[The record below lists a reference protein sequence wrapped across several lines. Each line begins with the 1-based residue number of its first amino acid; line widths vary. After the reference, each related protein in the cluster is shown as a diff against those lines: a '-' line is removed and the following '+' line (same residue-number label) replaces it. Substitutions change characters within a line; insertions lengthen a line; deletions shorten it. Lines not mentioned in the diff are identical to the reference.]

1 MHTKVYV
8 IKEDNASYS
17 EINQLSCSQFHCV
30 IANCVFVRH
39 FLPFR
44 LFRVLNYALRI
55 YFIVISSLF
64 LLPLQFKENFWKLS
78 HSDIKFIM
86 WNKEI
91 PNPPGTISGI
101 IVCYCLIQK
110 SGNHPNFSFCL
121 PFFIWKSPSST
132 CFLYVNISH
141 GLFLLMSCNNICGHG
156 TSKACIQP
164 IFF

>member
-1 MHTKVYV
+1 MHTKAYV
-8 IKEDNASYS
+8 IKENNVSYS
-17 EINQLSCSQFHCV
+17 EINQLSCSQFNCA
-30 IANCVFVRH
+30 IANYVFITH

-44 LFRVLNYALRI
+44 LFRVMNYALRI